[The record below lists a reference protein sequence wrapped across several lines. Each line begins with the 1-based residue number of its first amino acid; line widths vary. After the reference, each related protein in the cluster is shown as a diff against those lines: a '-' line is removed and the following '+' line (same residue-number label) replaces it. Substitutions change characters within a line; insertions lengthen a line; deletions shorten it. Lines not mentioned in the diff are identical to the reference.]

1 MQSFENKKNLTS
13 KKCGK
18 ILVSTPRSCAEKG
31 GGSHWK
37 TFKLKM
43 KHTVAVMQLSQERKQ
58 CTTCNKGTVLRKAYH
73 PPLHRLFL
81 HATKQNTDVIPRLS
95 RLQAAAPAGA
105 IPIPS
110 VFFKKKYLWLLQTHV
125 GLTTA
130 LKSRVCT
137 PCKLQIA
144 QPNSPPPPH
153 LQHPWKALPC
163 IATPYAPYGTAL
175 QAGCK
180 LAGGLDN
187 AVAGEND
194 VELPPSLFHRLPEGL
209 HCGAY
214 SFLGGSVAVDG
225 QLVPRLDGALS
236 HGPVVGQTKKT
247 N

>member
-137 PCKLQIA
+137 PCKL
-144 QPNSPPPPH
+144 PNPILRHHHICSILGKPCLA
-153 LQHPWKALPC
+153 LQRHTHHMALPC
-163 IATPYAPYGTAL
+163 KLDASWRGVWTMQLRVRMMWSCHPASSIVFRKVSTA
-175 QAGCK
+175 
-180 LAGGLDN
+180 
-187 AVAGEND
+187 VHT
-194 VELPPSLFHRLPEGL
+194 VSW
-209 HCGAY
+209 GA
-214 SFLGGSVAVDG
+214 
-225 QLVPRLDGALS
+225 R
-236 HGPVVGQTKKT
+236 
-247 N
+247 